1 MDFES
6 YTAFGLESHDVDR
19 LVLGHVTLIGKQRE
33 HSETVQTAYPRRL
46 RSVLPPPHRLQ
57 SRNTFT
63 MTVAESVKNAV
74 GLGETSG
81 TIALFN
87 SANYPHLYL
96 DDLKLT

>member
-6 YTAFGLESHDVDR
+6 YTAFGLESHDADH

-46 RSVLPPPHRLQ
+46 RPVLPPRHRFQ
-57 SRNTFT
+57 SPNTLT
-63 MTVAESVKNAV
+63 MTVVESVKNAV

-81 TIALFN
+81 TIARFN
-87 SANYPHLYL
+87 
-96 DDLKLT
+96 

>member
-6 YTAFGLESHDVDR
+6 YTAFALKSHDADY

-46 RSVLPPPHRLQ
+46 RPVLPPPHRFQ
-57 SRNTFT
+57 SPNTFT
-63 MTVAESVKNAV
+63 MTVVESVKNAV

-81 TIALFN
+81 MIARFN
-87 SANYPHLYL
+87 
-96 DDLKLT
+96 